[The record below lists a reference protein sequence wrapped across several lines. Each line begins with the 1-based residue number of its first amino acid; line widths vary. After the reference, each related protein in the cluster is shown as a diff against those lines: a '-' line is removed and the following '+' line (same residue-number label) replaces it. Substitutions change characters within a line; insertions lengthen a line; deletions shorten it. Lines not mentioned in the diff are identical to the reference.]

1 MQPLRLGDQGAAV
14 SEIRAKLTGLGLLD
28 GIEAVDATVVVG
40 SDRWNTREA
49 VFNEALDLAVRT
61 FQQQRGLLVDGIVGN
76 STYQALHGASF
87 RLGAR
92 TLHYQLA
99 SPMYGDDVAALQLRL
114 QDLGF
119 YHGLVDGY
127 FGPDTHDALVSYQ
140 TEYGLAADGICGP
153 GTLRSLQFL
162 GTRVTGGSPNALT
175 QHESV
180 RRSGPRLAGKR
191 IVIDPALGGTDTGLI
206 IDGPD
211 GPISQSEIAWDLAQR
226 LEGRMSATGME
237 TMLTRGR
244 RNNPSIAERAE
255 TANAF
260 GADLMVSLHCAV
272 GASNRPNGVAT
283 FHFGTL
289 HGSHSVIGSVLT
301 GFIQREIVART
312 ALRDCRS
319 HARTWEILRLTR
331 MPAVQIDIGYLTN
344 ESDTAMLA
352 NPESR
357 DIIAE
362 AILVGIKRL
371 YLLENDDQPTGTYTF
386 SELLAEEL
394 SRANQPH

>member
-14 SEIRAKLTGLGLLD
+14 SEIRAKLTGLGLLR
-28 GIEAVDATVVVG
+28 GLEAIDATVEVG
-40 SDRWNTREA
+40 SERWTQRES

-92 TLHYQLA
+92 TLLYQLA
-99 SPMYGDDVAALQLRL
+99 APMYGDDVTALQLRL

-119 YHGLVDGY
+119 YHGLVNGF
-127 FGPDTHDALVSYQ
+127 FGPVTHDALISYQ
-140 TEYGLAADGICGP
+140 TEYGLSADGICGP
-153 GTLRSLQFL
+153 GTLRSLQYL
-162 GTRVTGGSPNALT
+162 GTRVTGGSPNTLT
-175 QHESV
+175 EHENV

-191 IVIDPALGGTDTGLI
+191 IVIDPALGGAETGLI

-211 GPISQSEIAWDLAQR
+211 GPISQAEIIWDLAQR

-244 RNNPSIAERAE
+244 RNNPSIVERTE

-260 GADLMVSLHCAV
+260 GADLMISLHCAT
-272 GASNRPNGVAT
+272 GSSDRPNGVAS

-289 HGSHSVIGSVLT
+289 HGSHSPIGSILS
-301 GFIQREIVART
+301 GFVQREIVART

-319 HARTWEILRLTR
+319 HARTWEVLRLTK
-331 MPAVQIDIGYLTN
+331 MPAVQIDVGYLTN
-344 ESDTAMLA
+344 AADTSIVS
-352 NPESR
+352 NPQSR

-371 YLLENDDQPTGTYTF
+371 YLLDNDDQPTGTYTF

-394 SRANQPH
+394 SRAD

>member
-1 MQPLRLGDQGAAV
+1 M
-14 SEIRAKLTGLGLLD
+14 
-28 GIEAVDATVVVG
+28 
-40 SDRWNTREA
+40 
-49 VFNEALDLAVRT
+49 RT

-76 STYQALHGASF
+76 ATYQALHGASF

-92 TLHYQLA
+92 TLLYQLA

-119 YHGLVDGY
+119 YHGLVDGF
-127 FGPDTHDALVSYQ
+127 FGPGTHDSLTSYQ
-140 TEYGLAADGICGP
+140 SEYGLSADGICGP

-175 QHESV
+175 ERENV

-191 IVIDPALGGTDTGLI
+191 IVIDPALGGAEAGKI

-211 GPISQSEIAWDLAQR
+211 GPVSQAEIIWDLAQR
-226 LEGRMSATGME
+226 LEGRMAATGME

-244 RNNPSIAERAE
+244 RNNPSVQERAE

-260 GADLMVSLHCAV
+260 GADLMISLHCAS
-272 GASNRPNGVAT
+272 GPSPRANGVAS

-289 HGSHSVIGSVLT
+289 HGSYSMIGSILT

-312 ALRDCRS
+312 ALRDCRT
-319 HARTWEILRLTR
+319 HARTWDILRLTR
-331 MPAVQIDIGYLTN
+331 MPTIQIDTGYLTN
-344 ESDTAMLA
+344 AADAAIMT
-352 NPESR
+352 NPQNR

-371 YLLENDDQPTGTYTF
+371 YLLDNDDQPTGTYTF

-394 SRANQPH
+394 SRAD

>member
-28 GIEAVDATVVVG
+28 GLEAIDATVQVG
-40 SDRWNTREA
+40 SDRWTSRES
-49 VFNEALDLAVRT
+49 VFNQALDLAVRT
-61 FQQQRGLLVDGIVGN
+61 FQQQRGLLVDGVVGN
-76 STYQALHGASF
+76 STYLALHGASF

-92 TLHYQLA
+92 TLLYQLA
-99 SPMYGDDVAALQLRL
+99 APMYGDDVAALQLRL

-127 FGPDTHDALVSYQ
+127 FGPITHAALISYQ
-140 TEYGLAADGICGP
+140 SEYGLAADGICGP
-153 GTLRSLQFL
+153 GTLRSLQYL
-162 GTRVTGGSPNALT
+162 GARVTGGSPNALT
-175 QHESV
+175 EHENV

-191 IVIDPALGGTDTGLI
+191 IVIDPALGGLETGLI

-211 GPISQSEIAWDLAQR
+211 GPISQAEIIWDLAQR
-226 LEGRMSATGME
+226 LEGRMAATGME

-244 RNNPSIAERAE
+244 RNNPSITERAE

-260 GADLMVSLHCAV
+260 GADLMISLHCATGSSV
-272 GASNRPNGVAT
+272 RANGVAS

-289 HGSHSVIGSVLT
+289 HGSYSPIGSILT

-319 HARTWEILRLTR
+319 HARTWEVLRLTR
-331 MPAVQIDIGYLTN
+331 MPAVQIDAGYLTN
-344 ESDTAMLA
+344 DADSAIMI
-352 NPESR
+352 NPQTR

-371 YLLENDDQPTGTYTF
+371 YLLDNDDQPTGTYTF

-394 SRANQPH
+394 SRAD